1 MTLKL
6 NADKLGI
13 VSSSLCLIHCIVT
26 PFLFLAKTSSL
37 TSFTDV
43 PVWWH
48 FIDYLF
54 LIVSFIA
61 IKQATKKSTK
71 NWLTIVFWSVWVLLL
86 LAIINETFE
95 IIMLSELFTYIPAII
110 IIILHFYNHRYCKR
124 VGNNSYIG

>member
-37 TSFTDV
+37 TSFTDE